1 MIWRFGKLGW
11 RLLPGGVT
19 AVGLGILLRLGAL
32 QPLESIAYNT
42 LFRARGPIPWD
53 DRLVLVA
60 IDDASIRRLGQFPWT
75 RRHYAQLLDALNEA
89 EPSVVAIDLLFSES
103 TPNDAKFA
111 QSMTQYGRVVLG
123 QAWDSTGLP
132 LIPVPPLRDAT
143 LSTGH
148 IHTEEDA
155 DGMVR
160 KILPQMQGEPALGVA
175 TIEAYSMVQAIVRQ
189 TDLDRPM
196 WLNWAGAPIRQYSF
210 ADVMQGQI
218 PDRAFRNKIVLV
230 GVTASGIEPRLTPF
244 NTNPTTSGVF
254 IQATIINNLLQQNA
268 LRPIEGWWL
277 LLILV
282 MGGPGFS
289 VLISYWRTETQVAIA
304 LGLIVSWGALSLSM
318 LKMSYLLPV
327 AFPVGLLASTTLTG
341 AVIER
346 LRMNALL
353 QKQVRHLWQTYES
366 DLVLR
371 PLDTPKRPGVTAIVP
386 SMQRVAQLTALADRF
401 GRSQSTQAA
410 IARSLSVGLVAV
422 DRDGLVWFCNPVAM
436 EWLQLQVGA
445 RLEMHLTPEW
455 LTQAEWKAILDKL
468 WQRLPVDEKEVLRGD
483 RWFSLKTEPLTY
495 QSSITESQNQKLE
508 QKSEE
513 QNSKNQKLKDRRSKN
528 QSKDQKLEAL
538 QLEALQPEDQSFS
551 GLLLLIED
559 ITQRKQVEANLDQQ
573 IHDLNRMS
581 QLKDEFLSTVSH
593 ELRTPLTN
601 MKMAIQLLKI
611 ATAEPQRS
619 LEGDTKRS
627 HYLKIL
633 ENECNREAE
642 LINDLLDL
650 QRLEAGMQ
658 ITNPEVIHIQEW
670 LPPIIEP
677 FYKRTEA
684 RQQTLSINFSR
695 QLPSV
700 ISDQPSLERI
710 LVELVNNA
718 CKYTPPTGEIL
729 VSANWAPP
737 HVELAVS
744 NSGAEIPEHELPRI
758 FERFYRVPQAD
769 PWKQGGTG
777 LGLALVKKLVERL
790 GGSIEVKSGE
800 GSTTFTV
807 QLPLRRES

>member
-19 AVGLGILLRLGAL
+19 AVGLAVLLKLGVL
-32 QPLESIAYNT
+32 QPLENIAYNT
-42 LFRARGPIPWD
+42 LFRMRGEIPWD

-60 IDDASIRRLGQFPWT
+60 IDDASVRRLGQFPWT
-75 RRHYAQLLDALNEA
+75 RRHYAQLLDALNAA

-103 TPNDAKFA
+103 TPDDAKFA
-111 QSMTQYGRVVLG
+111 KSMTQYGRVVLG

-148 IHTEEDA
+148 IHTEEDP

-160 KILPQMQGEPALGVA
+160 RILPQMQGEPALGVA
-175 TIEAYSMVQAIVRQ
+175 TIEAYSMVQEIVRQ
-189 TDLDRPM
+189 NDLNQPM
-196 WLNWAGAPIRQYSF
+196 WLNWSGSPIRQYSF

-218 PDRAFRNKIVLV
+218 PDRAFRHKIVLV

-244 NTNPTTSGVF
+244 NTNPTTSGVY

-268 LRPIEGWWL
+268 LRPVARWWL
-277 LLILV
+277 LLILGV
-282 MGGPGFS
+282 GGPGFS
-289 VLISYWRTETQVAIA
+289 LLISYWRTETQVAIA
-304 LGLIVSWGALSLSM
+304 VGSMLGWGVLSLSM

-327 AFPVGLLASTTLTG
+327 ALPVGLLASTTLTA

-353 QKQVRHLWQTYES
+353 QQQVRHLWQTYES

-371 PLDTPKRPGVTAIVP
+371 PDAPMPGPMIAIVP
-386 SMQRVAQLTALADRF
+386 AMERVAQLTALADRF

-422 DRDGLVWFCNPVAM
+422 DRDGLVWFCNPVAT
-436 EWLQLQVGA
+436 EWLQIQIGG
-445 RLEMHLTPEW
+445 RLEMHLIPEW
-455 LTQAEWKAILDKL
+455 LTEAEWKEMLETLRQQPLQYLKSSA
-468 WQRLPVDEKEVLRGD
+468 PTNEKEVLRGD
-483 RWFSLKTEPLTY
+483 RWFLLKTESLTDESPL
-495 QSSITESQNQKLE
+495 IESQNQTSDNQKLDN
-508 QKSEE
+508 QTI
-513 QNSKNQKLKDRRSKN
+513 KNQKIRHQKLD
-528 QSKDQKLEAL
+528 DQKLN
-538 QLEALQPEDQSFS
+538 DQKSGEFS

-559 ITQRKQVEANLDQQ
+559 ITQRKQVEANLDRQ
-573 IHDLNRMS
+573 IQDLNQMS

-611 ATAEPQRS
+611 STAEQQ
-619 LEGDTKRS
+619 RS

-633 ENECNREAE
+633 ENECNREAQ

-658 ITNPEVIHIQEW
+658 ITDPEVIHIQEW

-684 RQQTLSINFSR
+684 RQQTLAVKFSR

-729 VSANWAPP
+729 VSAKWAPP
-737 HVELAVS
+737 HVELTVC
-744 NSGAEIPEHELPRI
+744 NSGTEIPEHELSRI
-758 FERFYRVPQAD
+758 FERFYRIPQAD

-790 GGSIEVKSGE
+790 GGSIEVKSGA

-807 QLPLRRES
+807 QLPLRKEG

>member
-19 AVGLGILLRLGAL
+19 AVGMAVLLKLGVL
-32 QPLESIAYNT
+32 QPIENIAYNA
-42 LFRARGPIPWD
+42 LFRLRGEIPWD
-53 DRLVLVA
+53 ERLVLVA
-60 IDDASIRRLGQFPWT
+60 IDDASVRRLGHFPWA
-75 RRHYAQLLDALNEA
+75 RRHYAQLLDVLNKA

-103 TPNDAKFA
+103 TPDDARCAK
-111 QSMTQYGRVVLG
+111 SMAQYGRVVLG
-123 QAWDSTGLP
+123 QAWDTTGLP
-132 LIPVPPLRDAT
+132 LIPVPALGETA

-148 IHTEEDA
+148 IHTEQDS

-160 KILPQMQGEPALGVA
+160 KILPQIQGEPALGVA
-175 TIEAYSMVQAIVRQ
+175 TIEAYSLTQ
-189 TDLDRPM
+189 TIIPQNHLDKPM
-196 WLNWAGAPIRQYSF
+196 WLNWSGAPIRQYSF

-218 PDRAFRNKIVLV
+218 PDRAFRHKIILV

-244 NTNPTTSGVF
+244 NTNPTTSGVY
-254 IQATIINNLLQQNA
+254 IQATAINNLLQQNA
-268 LRPIEGWWL
+268 LHPIEGWWL
-277 LLILV
+277 LLILGI
-282 MGGPGFS
+282 GGPGFG
-289 VLISYWRTETQVAIA
+289 VLISYWQTETQATIA
-304 LGLIVSWGALSLSM
+304 LGSMLGWGALSLMM
-318 LKMSYLLPV
+318 LKINYLLPV
-327 AFPVGLLASTTLTG
+327 ALPLGLLASTTLTG

-346 LRMNALL
+346 LRMSALL
-353 QKQVRHLWQTYES
+353 QQQVRQLWKTYES

-371 PLDTPKRPGVTAIVP
+371 PLDVPKLSEATPAIVP

-422 DRDGLVWFCNPVAM
+422 DRDGLVWFCNPVAT
-436 EWLQLQVGA
+436 EWLQIQVGS
-445 RLEMHLTPEW
+445 RLETHLIPEW
-455 LTQAEWKAILDKL
+455 LSEIEWKEMLKTL
-468 WQRLPVDEKEVLRGD
+468 KPKPLPHLQDNVPVNEKEVLRND
-483 RWFSLKTEPLTY
+483 RWFLLKIEALTY
-495 QSSITESQNQKLE
+495 KSQTVE
-508 QKSEE
+508 SEE
-513 QNSKNQKLKDRRSKN
+513 Q
-528 QSKDQKLEAL
+528 
-538 QLEALQPEDQSFS
+538 PFS
-551 GLLLLIED
+551 EFLLLLED
-559 ITQRKQVEANLDQQ
+559 ITQRKQVEANLDRQ

-611 ATAEPQRS
+611 STAEEP
-619 LEGDTKRS
+619 RS

-650 QRLEAGMQ
+650 QRLESEVQ
-658 ITNPEVIHIQEW
+658 ITTSEVIHIQEW

-684 RQQTLSINFSR
+684 RQQTLAVKFSR

-700 ISDQPSLERI
+700 VSDQPSLERI

-718 CKYTPPTGEIL
+718 CKYTPPTGEII
-729 VSANWAPP
+729 VSAQWAPP
-737 HVELAVS
+737 HVELTVC
-744 NSGAEIPEHELPRI
+744 NSGSEIPEHELSRI

-777 LGLALVKKLVERL
+777 LGLALVKKLAERV
-790 GGSIEVKSGE
+790 GGSIEVKSSS
-800 GSTTFTV
+800 GSTTFTL
-807 QLPLRRES
+807 QLPLRGEV